1 VAIISFFLTK
11 GEGAIGALDMPQ
23 EGRRQLALKSKTW
36 TCPVCHSDNATS
48 LPNEETAPSIRLESE
63 PEITL
68 TQVAASRA
76 DSSSSA
82 DKQLAKPSLETESAI
97 LENVSEESK
106 SKAAVLLSSSS
117 DSTTQREFIQES
129 AQTQLIQEGTQVIQ
143 ESIQTHIIQDE
154 LQHEASEASTMERL
168 HRRRQEM
175 IYKIDVAILSIL
187 ALIIALIYRLIS

>member
-1 VAIISFFLTK
+1 MAIISFFLTK

-76 DSSSSA
+76 DPSSSA
-82 DKQLAKPSLETESAI
+82 DKQLAKPSLQSLKMFLRSRNPRLQFYLAHHPI
-97 LENVSEESK
+97 QQLKENSFRKVRKHS
-106 SKAAVLLSSSS
+106 
-117 DSTTQREFIQES
+117 
-129 AQTQLIQEGTQVIQ
+129 
-143 ESIQTHIIQDE
+143 
-154 LQHEASEASTMERL
+154 
-168 HRRRQEM
+168 
-175 IYKIDVAILSIL
+175 
-187 ALIIALIYRLIS
+187 